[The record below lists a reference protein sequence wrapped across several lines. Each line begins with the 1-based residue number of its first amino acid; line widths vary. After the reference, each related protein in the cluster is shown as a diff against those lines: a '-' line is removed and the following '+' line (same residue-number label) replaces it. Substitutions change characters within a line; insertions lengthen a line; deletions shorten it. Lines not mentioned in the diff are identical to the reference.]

1 MKRFLCLVLLCLG
14 MVNMTWAVEASKISI
29 KGVVTDANSKETLEF
44 VNVAVR
50 ETTSG
55 EFKTGCSTDFE
66 GAFFIENLPDGNYTV
81 TISYVG
87 YKSVERQANIKNGN
101 GVNLGNVVI
110 EEDAQLMSEVQV
122 TAQQS
127 TMKFDIDKKVFNVGS
142 DIASKG
148 ASATDILENIP
159 SIEVDQE
166 GSISLRG
173 SSSVTIWI
181 NGKASG
187 LTSDNRGDIL
197 QQMPAD
203 NIERVEVITN
213 PGAKYS
219 AEGTAGI
226 INIILKKNAKAGYY
240 GSVQGGFNHNNG
252 APLAWNGSANINY
265 NSGKLDFYASLGY
278 RQRNHIRRS
287 SVDRTNL
294 DADGN
299 EVSYLN
305 QELVGT
311 GGGDN
316 IFGRAGLTY
325 RLTDKDEV
333 GLGGF
338 FMTGNNTTVSPS
350 EYTSNMPGNYL
361 SSTRTATDNDN
372 MLGGNAE
379 ISYTHKF
386 NGDDHKLDFLAA
398 FNTFGRNGESV
409 YEQSSIY
416 ESGDTIFSYQ
426 RQPSRVMPKYYDLQL
441 DYTNKISETQ
451 KIEAG
456 YKGSFSRETS
466 PTETYSGTTADNAVL
481 DEALYNHFTYNQD
494 VHALYASYSSQI
506 DNFGYQLG
514 LRGEY
519 TSFATQTLAYGE
531 DGSNAA
537 WTKDNYFGLFP
548 TVFLTYRLTE
558 NDELQLNYTRRLQRP
573 WGGQL
578 NPFVNIT
585 DSSNI
590 SYGNPLLR
598 PQYANSFE
606 FNYIKTWLEDQTLS
620 LSAYYRTTEDNIE
633 RINYLDADP
642 SLGGKV
648 MKSTYFNVGES
659 RSIGG
664 EIVSKNKLFN
674 ILDLTTTVNMLY
686 YQLDGYEFEPVKGTT
701 IVGEPES
708 NFTWNARII
717 GNFMLPHNWSM
728 QLRGDYRAKS
738 LIAQGYRYPS
748 WRLDWGV
755 RKGFGNNLSASLN
768 VRDVFNQFYHRNHTE
783 GTGFTQESMHWHG
796 GRLIS
801 LTLSYSFGNMKAKM
815 QKQKS
820 SYNGGY
826 ESYSGGNE

>member
-1 MKRFLCLVLLCLG
+1 MKRFLCLALVCLG

-50 ETTSG
+50 ETASG

-101 GVNLGNVVI
+101 SVNLGNVVI
-110 EEDAQLMSEVQV
+110 EEDAKLMNEVQV

-265 NSGKLDFYASLGY
+265 NSGKLDFYASAGY

-294 DADGN
+294 DANGN

-305 QELVGT
+305 QNLVGT

-350 EYTSNMPGNYL
+350 EYTSDMPGNYT
-361 SSTRTATDNDN
+361 SSTRTATNKDN

-398 FNTFGRNGESV
+398 FNTFGRNGESI
-409 YEQSSIY
+409 YEQASIY

-466 PTETYSGTTADNAVL
+466 PTETYSGTTANNAVL

-506 DNFGYQLG
+506 DNFGYQVG

-531 DGSNAA
+531 DGSNTA

-620 LSAYYRTTEDNIE
+620 LSA
-633 RINYLDADP
+633 
-642 SLGGKV
+642 
-648 MKSTYFNVGES
+648 
-659 RSIGG
+659 
-664 EIVSKNKLFN
+664 
-674 ILDLTTTVNMLY
+674 
-686 YQLDGYEFEPVKGTT
+686 
-701 IVGEPES
+701 
-708 NFTWNARII
+708 
-717 GNFMLPHNWSM
+717 
-728 QLRGDYRAKS
+728 
-738 LIAQGYRYPS
+738 
-748 WRLDWGV
+748 
-755 RKGFGNNLSASLN
+755 
-768 VRDVFNQFYHRNHTE
+768 
-783 GTGFTQESMHWHG
+783 
-796 GRLIS
+796 
-801 LTLSYSFGNMKAKM
+801 
-815 QKQKS
+815 
-820 SYNGGY
+820 
-826 ESYSGGNE
+826 